1 MAGDKVRVDPD
12 VVAGLGNSM
21 LSISVRLSSKTSSV
35 GQSTISGLGRA
46 GEGSQLAPTY
56 AQLTQTVMDACDAVT
71 GAIETNAQYV
81 LYAAQ
86 NADDAFN

>member
-1 MAGDKVRVDPD
+1 MGKDKIEVDPD
-12 VVAGLGNSM
+12 VVAGLGNAM
-21 LSISVRLSSKTSSV
+21 LSISVRLSSKPSTV
-35 GQSTISGLGRA
+35 AQSTITGLGRA

-56 AQLTQTVMDACDAVT
+56 AQLTQNVSDAAEAVT
-71 GAIETNAQYV
+71 GSLETNGQYV

>member
-1 MAGDKVRVDPD
+1 MAGDTVKVDPD
-12 VVAGLGNSM
+12 VVAGLGNAM
-21 LSISVRLSSKTSSV
+21 LSASVRLSAKPSAV

-46 GEGSQLAPTY
+46 GEGSQLDPTY
-56 AQLTQTVMDACDAVT
+56 AQLTQTVVDAAEAVT
-71 GAIETNAQYV
+71 GSLETNAQYV